1 MEKFLDSF
9 GEVLERG
16 SGAASFGIIQAL
28 MMCCAVIAFQKYSDY
43 RYWVV
48 FTVAIVSTI
57 GFMFCI
63 ASLMKIINEVTAKEP
78 IKKCFLYAL
87 FYPSVMGILGT
98 AIISVKA
105 LA

>member
-28 MMCCAVIAFQKYSDY
+28 MMCSAVIAFPKFSDY

-48 FTVAIVSTI
+48 FTVAIFSTI
-57 GFMFCI
+57 GFMLCI
-63 ASLMKIINEVTAKEP
+63 ASLIKIINEVTEKNRSKNAV
-78 IKKCFLYAL
+78 FTHS
-87 FYPSVMGILGT
+87 FILQQWGY
-98 AIISVKA
+98 
-105 LA
+105 